1 MNTTHD
7 RDSRPED
14 EPSSRQIDA
23 RGGQLEALAAADPSD
38 APDLAEALAAELA
51 DDLESVDAAPS
62 GSSDDD
68 ESRDGAQDGAGGGP

>member
-7 RDSRPED
+7 RDSSPED
-14 EPSSRQIDA
+14 ESTSRQIDA

-38 APDLAEALAAELA
+38 AAELAEALAAELA

-62 GSSDDD
+62 RSGGEDDRRHD
-68 ESRDGAQDGAGGGP
+68 AQDGAGGRP

>member
-1 MNTTHD
+1 VNTTHD
-7 RDSRPED
+7 RDSSPED

-51 DDLESVDAAPS
+51 DDLESVDAAPFGS
-62 GSSDDD
+62 GGEDDRRHD
-68 ESRDGAQDGAGGGP
+68 AQDGAGGRP